1 MPVRLPAIAAVL
13 LIALA
18 VCAEA
23 RAAEALRTGPS
34 GLPLP
39 RFVSLAASEVNVR
52 VGPSRRH
59 KVKWIFKKRGLPVEI
74 IAEFG
79 NWRRVRDSD
88 GEVGW
93 IHGALLSG
101 ERTALVSPWAE
112 EGVVPLRAEAAA
124 TAEPVAYLEPLVLTS
139 VEGCDGS
146 WCHVSVQRWRG
157 AVPQRLLWGVYPR
170 EEF

>member
-1 MPVRLPAIAAVL
+1 MTPKPLALVAAVL
-13 LIALA
+13 VLLA
-18 VCAEA
+18 AVPDA

-39 RFVSLAASEVNVR
+39 RFVSLASSEVNVR

-59 KVKWIFKKRGLPVEI
+59 RVKFTFHKRGLPVEI

-88 GEVGW
+88 GEEGW
-93 IHGALLSG
+93 IHGSLLSG

-112 EGVVPLRAEAAA
+112 EGTVPLRAEPRA
-124 TAEPVAYLEPLVLTS
+124 TARPVAYLEPLVLAS

-146 WCHVSVQRWRG
+146 WCRVSVQRWRG